1 MITFLS
7 VSDILGVGCDVRCM
21 IVTSASNDIRVVTSA
36 KNSIRCECEQLEV
49 DVGDFWNSH

>member
-1 MITFLS
+1 M
-7 VSDILGVGCDVRCM
+7 RCM

>member
-21 IVTSASNDIRVVTSA
+21 IVTSACNDIRVVTSA
-36 KNSIRCECEQLEV
+36 KDSIRCECEQLEV